1 MVEIADL
8 GAVLE
13 QHPIPLPVESV
24 GEDHF
29 ALGAHRHAV
38 DLHGRANLVVHAQI
52 DLVGVRCG
60 EGVRLPVLHRPT
72 FCPVR
77 VPTRDSACPAGR
89 SRSDS
94 GGHRYT
100 RRSVKSSVETLEG
113 NKVKLYVEVEEAEFD
128 HDIDRAFKL
137 IAKEVNLPGF
147 RAGKAPRKVLEAR
160 IGIGAA
166 REQALRDAVPQ
177 YLAKAVR
184 EHQVDLIAT
193 PEVEITDGA
202 ESGPV
207 EFDATCEVRPTITL
221 EGYGDLRVELPSLE
235 VTDDDLAEV
244 HQTELKRTAGLADAD
259 RPAEAG
265 DFLTIDLAATRDGEE
280 LLGLN
285 TEDFSYELGQGW
297 VTDDFDEHLTGASV
311 GDEIAFTSTPK
322 GLDDPADFA
331 VKVTA
336 VQTSVVPDLTDEWVA
351 DNIGEFDTVEEWNAS
366 LRESQ
371 ADQKLNEARQSVV
384 TAMNEALAELVDA
397 DLPDA
402 MVDADLNQRVQGVV
416 QQFQAQ
422 GIDLGQWLGATG
434 QEPDEFIESMRGAS
448 VEAVKV
454 DLALRSIADSESIEV
469 EPDDFE
475 REYARMAMQYGQK
488 AKDIRKAYEQNEA
501 VPELAAQIRK
511 SKAFDWLLHHVD
523 FVDPDGAAID
533 RDTLLG
539 HSHDDDDDDDHEPAD
554 VQAAAA
560 AVIAATDAAASE
572 PAGDQDPDHDP
583 EEETS

>member
-1 MVEIADL
+1 M
-8 GAVLE
+8 
-13 QHPIPLPVESV
+13 
-24 GEDHF
+24 
-29 ALGAHRHAV
+29 
-38 DLHGRANLVVHAQI
+38 
-52 DLVGVRCG
+52 
-60 EGVRLPVLHRPT
+60 
-72 FCPVR
+72 
-77 VPTRDSACPAGR
+77 
-89 SRSDS
+89 
-94 GGHRYT
+94 
-100 RRSVKSSVETLEG
+100 ETLEG

-177 YLAKAVR
+177 YLARAVR

-207 EFDATCEVRPTITL
+207 EFDATCEVRPTIAV

-235 VTDDDLAEV
+235 VTDDDLAAIHE
-244 HQTELKRTAGLADAD
+244 TELKRTATLADAD
-259 RPAEAG
+259 RPAEVG
-265 DFLTIDLAATRDGEE
+265 DYLTMDLAATRDGEE
-280 LLGLN
+280 LSGLN
-285 TEDFSYELGQGW
+285 TEDWGYELGQGW
-297 VTDDFDEHLTGASV
+297 VTEDFDEHLTGVSA
-311 GDEIAFTSTPK
+311 GDEITFTSTPK
-322 GLDDPADFA
+322 GLDEPADFV

-336 VQTSVVPDLTDEWVA
+336 VQVSVVPELTDDWVS
-351 DNIGEFDTVEEWNAS
+351 DNIGEFDTVDEWNAS

-371 ADQKLNEARQSVV
+371 VDQKLDAARQSVV
-384 TAMNEALAELVDA
+384 TAMNAALAELVDVEV
-397 DLPDA
+397 PDA

-422 GIDLGQWLGATG
+422 GIDLGQWLAATG
-434 QEPDEFIESMRGAS
+434 QGPEDFIESMRGAA

-454 DLALRSIADSESIEV
+454 DLALRAVAEAESIEV
-469 EPDDFE
+469 EPHDFDA
-475 REYARMAMQYGQK
+475 EYARMAMQYGQR

-511 SKAFDWLLHHVD
+511 SKAFDWLLHHID
-523 FVDPDGAAID
+523 FVDPDGNPID

-539 HSHDDDDDDDHEPAD
+539 HTHDDEHDDDAAGDVD
-554 VQAAAA
+554 VQSAAA
-560 AVIAATDAAASE
+560 AVIAATDAAATAS
-572 PAGDQDPDHDP
+572 AADDADADDHADDQSSNDDS

>member
-1 MVEIADL
+1 
-8 GAVLE
+8 
-13 QHPIPLPVESV
+13 
-24 GEDHF
+24 
-29 ALGAHRHAV
+29 
-38 DLHGRANLVVHAQI
+38 
-52 DLVGVRCG
+52 
-60 EGVRLPVLHRPT
+60 
-72 FCPVR
+72 
-77 VPTRDSACPAGR
+77 
-89 SRSDS
+89 
-94 GGHRYT
+94 
-100 RRSVKSSVETLEG
+100 VETLEG

-221 EGYGDLRVELPSLE
+221 EGYGELRVELPALE
-235 VTDDDLAEV
+235 VTDDDLAAI
-244 HQTELKRTAGLADAD
+244 HQTELKRTATLADAD
-259 RPAEAG
+259 RPAEVG
-265 DFLTIDLAATRDGEE
+265 DYLTMDLAATRDGEE
-280 LLGLN
+280 LSGLN
-285 TEDFSYELGQGW
+285 TEDWSYELGQGW
-297 VTDDFDEHLTGASV
+297 VTEDFDEQLTGASA
-311 GDEIAFTSTPK
+311 GDEITFTSTPK
-322 GLDDPADFA
+322 GLDEPADFV

-336 VQTSVVPDLTDEWVA
+336 VQISVVPELTDDWVS
-351 DNIGEFDTVEEWNAS
+351 DNIGEFDTVDEWNAS

-371 ADQKLNEARQSVV
+371 ADQKLNQARQRVV
-384 TAMNEALAELVDA
+384 PAMNAALAELVEVDV
-397 DLPDA
+397 PDA

-416 QQFQAQ
+416 QQFQSQ
-422 GIDLGQWLGATG
+422 GIDLGQWLAATG
-434 QEPDEFIESMRGAS
+434 QGPDDFIESMRGAS

-454 DLALRSIADSESIEV
+454 DLALRAVADAEAIEV
-469 EPDDFE
+469 EPHDFDA
-475 REYARMAMQYGQK
+475 EYARMAMQYGQK

-511 SKAFDWLLHHVD
+511 SKAFDWLLHHID
-523 FVDPDGAAID
+523 FVDADGNPID

-539 HSHDDDDDDDHEPAD
+539 HTHDDDHDHEHDVD
-554 VQAAAA
+554 VQSAAA
-560 AVIAATDAAASE
+560 AVIAATDAAASAADADTTDAE
-572 PAGDQDPDHDP
+572 PASDQSSEDDS

>member
-1 MVEIADL
+1 
-8 GAVLE
+8 
-13 QHPIPLPVESV
+13 
-24 GEDHF
+24 
-29 ALGAHRHAV
+29 
-38 DLHGRANLVVHAQI
+38 
-52 DLVGVRCG
+52 
-60 EGVRLPVLHRPT
+60 
-72 FCPVR
+72 
-77 VPTRDSACPAGR
+77 
-89 SRSDS
+89 
-94 GGHRYT
+94 
-100 RRSVKSSVETLEG
+100 VETLEG

-221 EGYGDLRVELPSLE
+221 DGYGELRVELPALE
-235 VTDDDLAEV
+235 VTDDDLAAI
-244 HQTELKRTAGLADAD
+244 HQTELKRTASLADAD
-259 RPAEAG
+259 RPAEVG
-265 DFLTIDLAATRDGEE
+265 DYLTMDLVATRDGEE
-280 LLGLN
+280 LSGLN
-285 TEDFSYELGQGW
+285 TEDWGYELGQGW

-311 GDEIAFTSTPK
+311 GDEITFTSTPK
-322 GLDDPADFA
+322 GLDEPADFV

-336 VQTSVVPDLTDEWVA
+336 VQVSVVPELTDDWVS
-351 DNIGEFDTVEEWNAS
+351 DNIGEFDTVDEWNAS

-371 ADQKLNEARQSVV
+371 ADQKLNQARQAVV
-384 TAMNEALAELVDA
+384 QAMNAALAELVDVEI
-397 DLPDA
+397 PDA

-416 QQFQAQ
+416 QQFQSQ
-422 GIDLGQWLGATG
+422 GIDLGQWLAATG
-434 QEPDEFIESMRGAS
+434 QGPDDFIESMRGAS

-454 DLALRSIADSESIEV
+454 DLALRAVAEAESIEV
-469 EPDDFE
+469 EPHDFDA
-475 REYARMAMQYGQK
+475 EYARMAMQYGQK
-488 AKDIRKAYEQNEA
+488 AKDIRRAYEQNEA

-511 SKAFDWLLHHVD
+511 SKAFDWLLHHIE
-523 FVDPDGAAID
+523 FVDPDGNPID

-539 HSHDDDDDDDHEPAD
+539 HSHDHDDDHDDDGDHDHPSEVD
-554 VQAAAA
+554 VRSAAA
-560 AVIAATDAAASE
+560 AVIAATDAAATATDESDSE
-572 PAGDQDPDHDP
+572 TDDSSNDSD
-583 EEETS
+583 EETS

>member
-1 MVEIADL
+1 
-8 GAVLE
+8 
-13 QHPIPLPVESV
+13 
-24 GEDHF
+24 
-29 ALGAHRHAV
+29 
-38 DLHGRANLVVHAQI
+38 
-52 DLVGVRCG
+52 
-60 EGVRLPVLHRPT
+60 
-72 FCPVR
+72 
-77 VPTRDSACPAGR
+77 
-89 SRSDS
+89 
-94 GGHRYT
+94 
-100 RRSVKSSVETLEG
+100 VKSSVESLEG

-184 EHQVDLIAT
+184 EHDVDLIAT
-193 PEVEITDGA
+193 PEVEITDGT

-207 EFDATCEVRPTITL
+207 EFDATCEIRPTITV
-221 EGYGDLRVELPSLE
+221 EGYGDLDIELPSLD
-235 VTDDDLAEV
+235 VTDDDLAEA
-244 HQTELKRTAGLADAD
+244 HRAELKRTASLVDAE
-259 RPAEAG
+259 RPAEEG

-297 VTDDFDEHLTGASV
+297 VTEDFDEHLAGASV

-322 GLDDPADFA
+322 GLDEEADF
-331 VKVTA
+331 VVTVTA
-336 VQTSVVPDLTDEWVA
+336 VQTSVAPELTDEWVS
-351 DNIGEFDTVEEWNAS
+351 DNIGEFDTVEEWNES
-366 LRESQ
+366 LRDSQ
-371 ADQKLNEARQSVV
+371 SEQKLNEARQSVV
-384 TAMNEALAELVDA
+384 RAINEALAGLVDVE
-397 DLPDA
+397 LPEA
-402 MVDADLNQRVQGVV
+402 MVDADLNQRVQGTVE
-416 QQFQAQ
+416 QFQAQ
-422 GIDLGQWLGATG
+422 GIDLGQWLAATG
-434 QEPDEFIESMRGAS
+434 QGPDDFIESMRGAS

-454 DLALRSIADSESIEV
+454 DLALRAVADAESIEV

-488 AKDIRKAYEQNEA
+488 AKDIRKAYEDNEA
-501 VPELAAQIRK
+501 VSELAAQIRK
-511 SKAFDWLLHHVD
+511 SKAFDWLLHNVD
-523 FVDPDGAAID
+523 FVDPDGAPID

-539 HSHDDDDDDDHEPAD
+539 HSHDDDDHDHGEPD

-560 AVIAATDAAASE
+560 AVIAATDAAAHE
-572 PAGDQDPDHDP
+572 PDTDQTSDQDP

>member
-1 MVEIADL
+1 M
-8 GAVLE
+8 
-13 QHPIPLPVESV
+13 
-24 GEDHF
+24 
-29 ALGAHRHAV
+29 
-38 DLHGRANLVVHAQI
+38 
-52 DLVGVRCG
+52 
-60 EGVRLPVLHRPT
+60 
-72 FCPVR
+72 
-77 VPTRDSACPAGR
+77 
-89 SRSDS
+89 
-94 GGHRYT
+94 
-100 RRSVKSSVETLEG
+100 ETLEG

-184 EHQVDLIAT
+184 EHEVDLIAT
-193 PEVEITDGA
+193 PEVEITDGT

-235 VTDDDLAEV
+235 VTDADLAAV
-244 HQTELKRTAGLADAD
+244 HEAELKRTASLADAD
-259 RPAEAG
+259 RPSEAG
-265 DFLTIDLAATRDGEE
+265 DFLTMDLAATRDGEE
-280 LLGLN
+280 LSGLN
-285 TEDFSYELGQGW
+285 TEDWGYELGQGW
-297 VTDDFDEHLTGASV
+297 VTEDFDEHLTGVSA
-311 GDEIAFTSTPK
+311 GDEISFTSTPK
-322 GLDDPADFA
+322 GLDEPADFV
-331 VKVTA
+331 VKVSA
-336 VQTSVVPDLTDEWVA
+336 VQVSVVPELTDDWVSE
-351 DNIGEFDTVEEWNAS
+351 NIGEFDTVDEWNTS

-371 ADQKLNEARQSVV
+371 ADQKLSEARQAVV
-384 TAMNEALAELVDA
+384 QAMNAALAELVDVEV
-397 DLPDA
+397 PEA

-422 GIDLGQWLGATG
+422 GVDLGQWLAATG

-454 DLALRSIADSESIEV
+454 DLALRAVAEAEAIDV
-469 EPDDFE
+469 EPHDFDA
-475 REYARMAMQYGQK
+475 EYARMAMQYGQK

-511 SKAFDWLLHHVD
+511 SKAFDWLLHHID
-523 FVDPDGAAID
+523 FVDAAGNPID

-539 HSHDDDDDDDHEPAD
+539 HTHDDDDDDHGEAD
-554 VQAAAA
+554 VQTAAA
-560 AVIAATDAAASE
+560 AVIAATDAAAATDDTSGADRAGNDDSE
-572 PAGDQDPDHDP
+572 NDDSENDS